1 MQMHTTGPD
10 PLNKEKFG
18 PNSPDRTQSVDG
30 PDTSNLAQNMLY
42 TAFVFFTKQFSDT
55 CWVWWDSFNANFAES
70 PLDCQ

>member
-10 PLNKEKFG
+10 LLNKEKFG

-55 CWVWWDSFNANFAES
+55 CWV
-70 PLDCQ
+70 

>member
-42 TAFVFFTKQFSDT
+42 TAFVFLLNSLATRVGCDGIVLTQILQR
-55 CWVWWDSFNANFAES
+55 VR
-70 PLDCQ
+70 